1 MKYLSRKFIVAVLTI
16 ILCTGAFVFSHN
28 GTVMFLSMIVGGV
41 VALSYIFAETIVDI
55 SETDM
60 MEDCYEE
67 HKTIGFCK
75 EDEDEK

>member
-1 MKYLSRKFIVAVLTI
+1 MNKYLSRKFLIAVLTI
-16 ILCTGAFVFSHN
+16 MLCVGAFFFSHN

-41 VALSYIFAETIVDI
+41 VTISYIFAEMIIDI

-67 HKTIGFCK
+67 KHIIGFK
-75 EDEDEK
+75 EDENE

>member
-1 MKYLSRKFIVAVLTI
+1 MNKYLSRKFIVAILTI
-16 ILCTGAFVFSHN
+16 MLCVGAFIFSNN

-75 EDEDEK
+75 EDENE

>member
-1 MKYLSRKFIVAVLTI
+1 MSKYLSRKFIIAILTI
-16 ILCTGAFVFSHN
+16 LLCVGAFIFSNN

-55 SETDM
+55 FETDL

-67 HKTIGFCK
+67 KHIIGFK
-75 EDEDEK
+75 EDENDE